1 MADLAYLTPDECWRH
16 LGKRVVG
23 RIGFDLGHGPRIH
36 PVNYR
41 VDGTTVVLRTAEDS
55 ELARFIEL
63 FSAGGLVACEVDE
76 VDYEWHQGWSV
87 MIEGQIARV
96 DAPEERKRLHAV
108 WPRPWAD
115 GRRGLLA
122 RVTPVE
128 VTGRRPP
135 GGMDGTTHR
144 GPPAHAARCPRGVV
158 LRHRADDRHPSV
170 DERSSGPQTT

>member
-1 MADLAYLTPDECWRH
+1 MTDLAYLTPDECWRH

-41 VDGTTVVLRTAEDS
+41 VDGTSVVLRTAEDS

-63 FSAGGLVACEVDE
+63 FSAGGLVAFEVDE
-76 VDYEWHQGWSV
+76 IDYEWHQGWSV
-87 MIEGQIARV
+87 MIEGRIARV
-96 DAPEERKRLHAV
+96 DLPEERRRLHAV

-115 GRRGLLA
+115 GRRDLLA

-128 VTGRRPP
+128 VTGRRLGNP
-135 GGMDGTTHR
+135 
-144 GPPAHAARCPRGVV
+144 
-158 LRHRADDRHPSV
+158 
-170 DERSSGPQTT
+170 